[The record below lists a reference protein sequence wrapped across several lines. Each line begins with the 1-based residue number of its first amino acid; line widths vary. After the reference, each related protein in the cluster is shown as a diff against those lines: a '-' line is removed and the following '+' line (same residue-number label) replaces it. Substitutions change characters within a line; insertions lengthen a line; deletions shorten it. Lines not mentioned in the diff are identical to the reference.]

1 MRLLLVTKDFPPHVG
16 GIQRMTVEL
25 GERFAKLCKDFLLI
39 APKVEGWREVDRA
52 LPFEV
57 YRVPCSKGSFAG
69 LVGLHLLALLQKR
82 SFEVALG
89 AQWQSTL
96 GPLLHRGPGRNQL
109 RRVFSMVIGREILTR
124 HYRLWP
130 LAPSAYAWTRS
141 AALRR
146 VDGLIPISKYS
157 EGLVRELGI
166 QTRSQVALLGVDPER
181 LFPLDPAPA
190 RERFGL
196 GGRSVILSMGRL
208 VPRKGVDTLLRAL
221 PLIKQVVPS
230 VLCVVAG
237 DGEDRQRLERLAS
250 ELEVQDFVRF
260 LGRVSDADRIEL
272 YNACDVFVLAAREER
287 PDVEGF
293 GLVILEAGA
302 CAKPVVS
309 TASGGAPEVVIDGV
323 TGLIAKTGDPRALAD
338 VLQRVLSDAS
348 LRDALGKAGRA
359 NVEKRA
365 NWDHVTRDIFELL
378 ERWSMDTESHVLTA

>member
-1 MRLLLVTKDFPPHVG
+1 MKLLLVTKDFPPHVG
-16 GIQRMTVEL
+16 GIQRMTLEL
-25 GERFAKLCKDFLLI
+25 GERFGKRCQDFLLI
-39 APKVEGWREVDRA
+39 APRVGGWRDVDRA

-69 LVGLHLLALLQKR
+69 LVGLHLSALLRKR
-82 SFEVALG
+82 PFDVALG

-96 GPLLHRGPGRNQL
+96 GPLLHRGTGRRQL

-130 LAPSAYAWTRS
+130 LAPSAYAWTRA

-166 QTRSQVALLGVDPER
+166 HTRSQVALLGVDPER
-181 LFPLDPAPA
+181 LYPLDPAPA

-196 GGRSVILSMGRL
+196 GGRRVILSMGRL

-221 PLIKQVVPS
+221 PLIQQVVPS
-230 VLCVVAG
+230 VLCLVAG
-237 DGEDRQRLERLAS
+237 DGEDRQRLESLAR
-250 ELEVQDFVRF
+250 ELGVQDLVRF
-260 LGRVSDADRIEL
+260 LGRVRDADRIEL

-302 CAKPVVS
+302 CGKPVVS
-309 TASGGAPEVVIDGV
+309 TQSGGAPEVVIDGE
-323 TGLIAKTGDPRALAD
+323 TGLIAKGSDPRALAD
-338 VLQRVLSDAS
+338 VLLRVLTDPS
-348 LRDALGKAGRA
+348 LCDALGKAGRT

-365 NWDHVTRDIFELL
+365 NWEHVARDIYGLL
-378 ERWSMDTESHVLTA
+378 ERWSSDTGNGALMA